1 MRRPYDLYVE
11 RTPHGHVVLHSTSA
25 IESRGKGPI
34 EVHGKR
40 IGKKRMS
47 VTQRIYRANG
57 SHLDVQI
64 PGSLRFKFI
73 PGQGGYWKFA
83 DAARFQLWSLDRNG
97 KRKRLVQRGPKVYYC
112 LRDLFRTS
120 PSRRSPR
127 QRVYPGCNQNPNKR
141 RVTLGTSAGWSDV
154 YPADYYEQYINVS
167 GLRGCFAFVLVV
179 QSLPFL
185 AAVAMSLL
193 EGSRLNSFAY
203 WQSLETACGERL
215 LVLRPDVRGRGTMIS
230 WPDDPARLI
239 DAGEAAVERA
249 LGTIRSWLGA
259 EPALRAG
266 LLD

>member
-141 RVTLGTSAGWSDV
+141 RVTLGTSVGWSDV

-167 GLRGCFAFVLVV
+167 GLRGCFAFVLVADPKNHLFE
-179 QSLPFL
+179 SNEDNNEGRRILRLPF
-185 AAVAMSLL
+185 
-193 EGSRLNSFAY
+193 RH
-203 WQSLETACGERL
+203 
-215 LVLRPDVRGRGTMIS
+215 
-230 WPDDPARLI
+230 
-239 DAGEAAVERA
+239 
-249 LGTIRSWLGA
+249 GA
-259 EPALRAG
+259 QRCR
-266 LLD
+266 